1 MHPVKSRCCCVHAS
15 LTRSAVECPEA
26 GPACCRYASGEGFV
40 SKEVAAKIVAAG
52 PKLPANGP
60 SANGTA

>member
-1 MHPVKSRCCCVHAS
+1 MHPVEASCCSGRAS
-15 LTRSAVECPEA
+15 LSRGAAECPEA
-26 GPACCRYASGEGFV
+26 GFACCRYASGEGFV